1 MRIKTFLPKNVKKKR
16 KKKENFLLA
25 YVTFFLQHLA
35 EGPEACT
42 LLFSPTDKLSEPN
55 SDTVTY
61 FLATKKENLPNIKK
75 SQENERKTNHTS
87 CDFYA
92 ESICRSISLRL
103 LTDIYLI
110 PLAAGYVLAVI
121 IPKLFIEDVISVLFT
136 HFATFRVD
144 VFKALQ

>member
-1 MRIKTFLPKNVKKKR
+1 MSRKNARKKR
-16 KKKENFLLA
+16 ISLVSA
-25 YVTFFLQHLA
+25 TFFLQHLA

-61 FLATKKENLPNIKK
+61 FLATKIENLLNIKK

-87 CDFYA
+87 CDFCA
-92 ESICRSISLRL
+92 GSTCRSISPRL
-103 LTDIYLI
+103 LTDIHLI

-136 HFATFRVD
+136 HFKIFRVD